1 MQLHNF
7 FSFIFPAQAAV
18 GHREKILSG
27 IGGLIAIASTGW
39 ISSHYIDPSLAP
51 ILIASMGASTVLLLG
66 TPHSPLAQPW
76 PFVGGHLVSALIG
89 IACAAL
95 IPNPYLAAGLAVGL
109 AITAMYYLR
118 CLHPPGG
125 ATAFM
130 AVIGDAKIHTLG
142 YHFIVTPL
150 LLNIVILLAT
160 ALIFNNLTPGRRYP
174 LALHLRGKGN
184 APPPGAKPPVKLSF
198 DDEDLR
204 SALRDMDGYID
215 VAEEDLTRIYALA
228 TLHAHQ
234 RGLDSTTL
242 SNIMT
247 HEVIT
252 VGADVRLEPV
262 WELLRRHH
270 IRGIPV
276 VDKERRVIGMISI
289 ADFLKQVNWRMCET
303 LIQRLKLLL
312 KRQSKVLVR
321 EVMSAP
327 AITASAD
334 TPLTKVFLL
343 FAEHGINHLPVVDGD
358 SRLVG
363 IVTRLDL
370 LAALYGD
377 RTGTGASTNKP
388 ITNIMP

>member
-1 MQLHNF
+1 MRLRDL
-7 FSFIFPAQAAV
+7 FSFLFPVQTAV
-18 GHREKILSG
+18 SHREKILSG
-27 IGGLIAIASTGW
+27 IGGLIAIIATSW
-39 ISSHYIDPSLAP
+39 ISSHFIDPSLAP

-66 TPHSPLAQPW
+66 APHSPFAQPW
-76 PFVGGHLVSALIG
+76 SFAGGHLVSALVG
-89 IACAAL
+89 ITCAAL
-95 IPNPYLAAGLAVGL
+95 IPDPYLASGFAVSL
-109 AITAMYYLR
+109 AIIAMYYLR

-125 ATAFM
+125 ATALLT
-130 AVIGDAKIHTLG
+130 VIGGAQIHSLG
-142 YHFIVTPL
+142 YRFIATPL
-150 LLNIVILLAT
+150 LLNLAILLAT
-160 ALIFNNLTPGRRYP
+160 ALIINKLIPGRRYP
-174 LALHLRGKGN
+174 LALHL
-184 APPPGAKPPVKLSF
+184 PGTENTPASGTKPPVKLSF
-198 DDEDLR
+198 DSEDLR

-228 TLHAHQ
+228 TLHAHR

-242 SNIMT
+242 HNIMT
-247 HEVIT
+247 PEVVT
-252 VGADVRLEPV
+252 VKADIRLEQV

-276 VDKERRVIGMISI
+276 IDKERRVIGMISI

-303 LIQRLKLLL
+303 LIQRLKLLF

-327 AITASAD
+327 AITVSVD
-334 TPLTKVFLL
+334 TPLTTVFLI

-358 SRLVG
+358 NRLTG

-377 RTGTGASTNKP
+377 RTGPGQPPGRPAESL
-388 ITNIMP
+388 

>member
-1 MQLHNF
+1 MRLRNL
-7 FSFIFPAQAAV
+7 FSFLFPMQTAV

-27 IGGLIAIASTGW
+27 IGGLITIIITGW
-39 ISSHYIDPSLAP
+39 ISRHFIDPSLAP

-66 TPHSPLAQPW
+66 APHSPFAQPW
-76 PFVGGHLVSALIG
+76 SFAGGHLVSALVG
-89 IACAAL
+89 ITCAAL
-95 IPNPYLAAGLAVGL
+95 IPDPYLASGVAVGL
-109 AITAMYYLR
+109 AIVAMYYLR

-125 ATAFM
+125 ATALLT
-130 AVIGDAKIHTLG
+130 VIGGAQIHSLG
-142 YHFIVTPL
+142 YLFIVTPL
-150 LLNIVILLAT
+150 LLNIAILLAT
-160 ALIFNNLTPGRRYP
+160 ALIFNKLIPGRRYP
-174 LALHLRGKGN
+174 LALHL
-184 APPPGAKPPVKLSF
+184 PGTENTPTSGTKPPVKLSF
-198 DDEDLR
+198 DSEDLR

-228 TLHAHQ
+228 TLHAHR

-242 SNIMT
+242 HNIMT
-247 HEVIT
+247 PEVVT
-252 VGADVRLEPV
+252 VEADVRLEQV

-303 LIQRLKLLL
+303 LIQRLKLLF

-327 AITASAD
+327 VITVSVD
-334 TPLTKVFLL
+334 TPLTTVFLI

-358 SRLVG
+358 NRLTG

-377 RTGTGASTNKP
+377 RTDSGQPPSRPAESL
-388 ITNIMP
+388 

>member
-1 MQLHNF
+1 MQLRDF
-7 FSFIFPAQAAV
+7 FSFLFPAQAAV
-18 GHREKILSG
+18 SHREKILSG
-27 IGGLIAIASTGW
+27 VGALIAIIATGW
-39 ISSHYIDPSLAP
+39 ISSHFIDPSLAP
-51 ILIASMGASTVLLLG
+51 ILIASMGASSVLLLG
-66 TPHSPLAQPW
+66 APHSPLSQPW
-76 PFVGGHLVSALIG
+76 SFAGGHLVSALVG
-89 IACAAL
+89 VTCAAL
-95 IPNPYLAAGLAVGL
+95 VPSPYLAAGLAVGL

-130 AVIGDAKIHTLG
+130 VVIGDAKVHALG

-174 LALHLRGKGN
+174 LALHLPGKGN
-184 APPPGAKPPVKLSF
+184 APSPSAKPPVKLSF

-204 SALRDMDGYID
+204 SALREMDGYID

-247 HEVIT
+247 HQVVT
-252 VGADVRLEPV
+252 VGADVRLEQV

-303 LIQRLKLLL
+303 LIQRLKLMF
-312 KRQSKVLVR
+312 KWQSKILVR
-321 EVMSAP
+321 EVMSEP
-327 AITASAD
+327 AITAPED
-334 TPLTKVFLL
+334 TSLTTVFLI
-343 FAEHGINHLPVVDGD
+343 FAENGINHLPVVDGD
-358 SRLVG
+358 NRLVG

-377 RTGTGASTNKP
+377 RTGTGASPGKTPLP
-388 ITNIMP
+388 I

>member
-1 MQLHNF
+1 MQLHDL
-7 FSFIFPAQAAV
+7 FSFLFPAQTAV
-18 GHREKILSG
+18 SHREKILSG
-27 IGGLIAIASTGW
+27 IGGLIAIIATGW
-39 ISSHYIDPSLAP
+39 ISSHFIDTSLAP

-66 TPHSPLAQPW
+66 APHSPFAQPW
-76 PFVGGHLVSALIG
+76 SFAGGHLVSALVG
-89 IACAAL
+89 ITCAAL
-95 IPNPYLAAGLAVGL
+95 IPDPYLASGLAVGL
-109 AITAMYYLR
+109 AIAAMYYLR

-125 ATAFM
+125 ATALM
-130 AVIGDAKIHTLG
+130 AVIGGAQIHALG
-142 YHFIVTPL
+142 YAFIVTPL
-150 LLNIVILLAT
+150 LLNIAILLAT
-160 ALIFNNLTPGRRYP
+160 ALIFNNLIAARRYP

-247 HEVIT
+247 HEVVT
-252 VGADVRLEPV
+252 ARSDVRLEQV

-276 VDKERRVIGMISI
+276 VDKESRVIGMISI

-303 LIQRLKLLL
+303 LMQRLKLLL

-327 AITASAD
+327 AITVSAD
-334 TPLTKVFLL
+334 TPLTGVFLI
-343 FAEHGINHLPVVDGD
+343 FAEHGINHLPVVDD
-358 SRLVG
+358 DNRLVG

-370 LAALYGD
+370 LAALYGN
-377 RTGTGASTNKP
+377 RTGPGQSPNRP
-388 ITNIMP
+388 PESL